1 MPASRQAPRPSAFHG
16 LLPNVLLSVA
26 ALIVAIVAAEV
37 ACRVVSIGPEYWS
50 PRRDVAE
57 PRGSF
62 ERVPFGFVPHA
73 VIRSVYPSNPRG
85 YFDAGNSIDHEF
97 NSVGWRDM
105 EHALEK
111 PANTY
116 RVLGLGDSY
125 LYGQG
130 VRYSDICLTRLQQL
144 LQATSPP
151 GITVETINTGIS
163 GFNTENERDSLAA
176 RGLQYEPDLVIVHFV
191 LNDIEPVRKDGPYW
205 RKGDLFLSLRNT
217 STVMLYR
224 PFTNKVIWRKDGPW
238 SKQHDVD
245 ILDDHRISIFNN
257 NGREEW
263 VAFRTAE
270 VNIYDFATGEVTSPW
285 RAALERLHVWAG
297 EQGLAEVLPNDEL
310 FVEEQ
315 PHGRLIRLTLEG
327 DVVWEYVNRAK
338 MGRVFKLG
346 WSRLLDT
353 ATGSRLAETLARVD
367 CGGT

>member
-1 MPASRQAPRPSAFHG
+1 MPASRQAPRPSAFRG

-26 ALIVAIVAAEV
+26 ALIVAIVAAEI

-191 LNDIEPVRKDGPYW
+191 LNDIEPEGFKPGPKVDFFTEYTDTYMVPDW
-205 RKGDLFLSLRNT
+205 LSAYSKLWGLLRQTYLRRVTGARYIRQSLR
-217 STVMLYR
+217 SYR
-224 PFTNKVIWRKDGPW
+224 
-238 SKQHDVD
+238 HDPAK
-245 ILDDHRISIFNN
+245 F
-257 NGREEW
+257 ETMW
-263 VAFRTAE
+263 
-270 VNIYDFATGEVTSPW
+270 
-285 RAALERLHVWAG
+285 AALKDIQDLRRRHHIELVVAIFPFFYNLDGDYPFRPIHERLTRRG
-297 EQGLAEVLPNDEL
+297 EQAGIRVLDLYPA
-310 FVEEQ
+310 FKTYRG
-315 PHGRLIRLTLEG
+315 PSFGFTRWTSIRTRRPTPS
-327 DVVWEYVNRAK
+327 WP
-338 MGRVFKLG
+338 MHC
-346 WSRLLDT
+346 SDT
-353 ATGSRLAETLARVD
+353 
-367 CGGT
+367 